1 MCFDDPIYLDR
12 GSFEDLM
19 VDTDQHR
26 ICWMYHDIL
35 SHPRIAWL
43 FDKYAGKGTPIR
55 EAWTTMAW
63 VAAGYQED
71 SFYLLFKWYEDFYD
85 PPQRSDLYFVEREG
99 PDGEI
104 RVRFLNRDFQNK
116 LERRELAIHAMT
128 LSQMKAV
135 WGDDEY
141 LYYEKLYAAVIETAG
156 QCLYYGDGLA
166 APLFHKISAGMTRY
180 DQTGDCPYLVGVD
193 CVYDAESPGYQ
204 TVKQFTKEEFAGKLN
219 QIDDTRQLSA
229 PVNAADVA
237 LTLDAQG
244 YVMNLQ
250 VSEISF
256 SAEEAALA
264 LGIPSLWFRLE
275 DYADTI
281 RVIAKGIGHGYGMSQ
296 YGADRYAGE
305 GRDYKWILQHY
316 FQGCEV
322 KDSSSR

>member
-1 MCFDDPIYLDR
+1 MKGKIVTLVLLFLASLLFPYTMTILCFDTGLMSYQP
-12 GSFEDLM
+12 EDLYS
-19 VDTDQHR
+19 VVLENEETVPSER
-26 ICWMYHDIL
+26 YLIGIL
-35 SHPRIAWL
+35 AQEIDPLMEQETLKAQAVLARTWL
-43 FDKYAGKGTPIR
+43 YRAMGTK
-55 EAWTTMAW
+55 TS
-63 VAAGYQED
+63 V
-71 SFYLLFKWYEDFYD
+71 S
-85 PPQRSDLYFVEREG
+85 EG
-99 PDGEI
+99 
-104 RVRFLNRDFQNK
+104 
-116 LERRELAIHAMT
+116 ELAIHAMT
-128 LSQMKAV
+128 LSQMKSV
-135 WGDDEY
+135 WGEDEY
-141 LYYEKLYAAVIETAG
+141 LYYEKLYAAVVETAG
-156 QCLYYGDGLA
+156 KCLYYDNELA
-166 APLFHKISAGMTRY
+166 APLFHKISAGMTRF
-180 DQTGDCPYLVGVD
+180 DQTGSCPYLVGVD

-219 QIDDTRQLSA
+219 QIDKARQLSA
-229 PVNAADVA
+229 PVNAADVE

-281 RVIAKGIGHGYGMSQ
+281 RVVAKGIGHGYGMSQ

-322 KDSSSR
+322 KDNSSR

>member
-1 MCFDDPIYLDR
+1 MNCAAR
-12 GSFEDLM
+12 
-19 VDTDQHR
+19 
-26 ICWMYHDIL
+26 
-35 SHPRIAWL
+35 
-43 FDKYAGKGTPIR
+43 TPYSP
-55 EAWTTMAW
+55 T
-63 VAAGYQED
+63 
-71 SFYLLFKWYEDFYD
+71 LL
-85 PPQRSDLYFVEREG
+85 
-99 PDGEI
+99 
-104 RVRFLNRDFQNK
+104 
-116 LERRELAIHAMT
+116 
-128 LSQMKAV
+128 
-135 WGDDEY
+135 
-141 LYYEKLYAAVIETAG
+141 TAG
-156 QCLYYGDGLA
+156 ARRHTSTLVR
-166 APLFHKISAGMTRY
+166 PLPNVGM
-180 DQTGDCPYLVGVD
+180 P
-193 CVYDAESPGYQ
+193 
-204 TVKQFTKEEFAGKLN
+204 
-219 QIDDTRQLSA
+219 TRQLSA

>member
-1 MCFDDPIYLDR
+1 MRGKIVTLVLLFLASLLFPYTMTILCFDTGRMSYQP
-12 GSFEDLM
+12 EDLYS
-19 VDTDQHR
+19 VVLENEETVPSER
-26 ICWMYHDIL
+26 YLIGIL
-35 SHPRIAWL
+35 AQEIDPLMEQETLKAQAVLARTWL
-43 FDKYAGKGTPIR
+43 YRAMGTK
-55 EAWTTMAW
+55 TS
-63 VAAGYQED
+63 V
-71 SFYLLFKWYEDFYD
+71 S
-85 PPQRSDLYFVEREG
+85 EG
-99 PDGEI
+99 
-104 RVRFLNRDFQNK
+104 
-116 LERRELAIHAMT
+116 ELAIHAMT
-128 LSQMKAV
+128 LSQMKSV
-135 WGDDEY
+135 WGEDEY
-141 LYYEKLYAAVIETAG
+141 LYYEKLYAAVVETAG
-156 QCLYYGDGLA
+156 ECLYYGNELA

-219 QIDDTRQLSA
+219 QIDNTRQLSV

-322 KDSSSR
+322 KDSSSK

>member
-1 MCFDDPIYLDR
+1 MKGKIVTLVLLFLASLLFPYTMTILCFDTGLMSYQP
-12 GSFEDLM
+12 EDLYC
-19 VDTDQHR
+19 VVLENEETVSAEQ
-26 ICWMYHDIL
+26 YLVGIL
-35 SHPRIAWL
+35 AQEIDPSMEQETLKAQAILARTWL
-43 FDKYAGKGTPIR
+43 YRAMGTKTSIS
-55 EAWTTMAW
+55 E
-63 VAAGYQED
+63 
-71 SFYLLFKWYEDFYD
+71 S
-85 PPQRSDLYFVEREG
+85 
-99 PDGEI
+99 
-104 RVRFLNRDFQNK
+104 
-116 LERRELAIHAMT
+116 ELVIHAMT

-256 SAEEAALA
+256 SA
-264 LGIPSLWFRLE
+264 
-275 DYADTI
+275 
-281 RVIAKGIGHGYGMSQ
+281 
-296 YGADRYAGE
+296 
-305 GRDYKWILQHY
+305 
-316 FQGCEV
+316 
-322 KDSSSR
+322 

>member
-1 MCFDDPIYLDR
+1 M
-12 GSFEDLM
+12 
-19 VDTDQHR
+19 
-26 ICWMYHDIL
+26 
-35 SHPRIAWL
+35 
-43 FDKYAGKGTPIR
+43 
-55 EAWTTMAW
+55 
-63 VAAGYQED
+63 
-71 SFYLLFKWYEDFYD
+71 
-85 PPQRSDLYFVEREG
+85 
-99 PDGEI
+99 
-104 RVRFLNRDFQNK
+104 
-116 LERRELAIHAMT
+116 
-128 LSQMKAV
+128 
-135 WGDDEY
+135 
-141 LYYEKLYAAVIETAG
+141 ETAG
-156 QCLYYGDGLA
+156 QCLYYGNELA
-166 APLFHKISAGMTRY
+166 APLFHKISAGMTRF
-180 DQTGDCPYLVGVD
+180 DQTGSCPYLVGVD

-204 TVKQFTKEEFAGKLN
+204 TVKQFTREEFAGQLN
-219 QIDDTRQLSA
+219 KIDETRQLEA

-322 KDSSSR
+322 KDSSGR